1 VGIAA
6 NLTDLLTVF
15 LESFVDTEGVRDK
28 IDLEGGQDED
38 IGGKLK
44 SLSRWVRWRR

>member
-1 VGIAA
+1 MGVAA

-28 IDLEGGQDED
+28 IDLEGGHDED
-38 IGGKLK
+38 IGGKLE
-44 SLSRWVRWRR
+44 SLSR

>member
-1 VGIAA
+1 MGIAA
-6 NLTDLLTVF
+6 NLTDLLAVF
-15 LESFVDTEGVRDK
+15 LESFVDTEGVRFK

-44 SLSRWVRWRR
+44 SLSRWVRGRR